1 MRMQALKTR
10 LALGLALALALPL
23 LGACAAGPQ
32 PAHWGVEECTH
43 CRMVIGDERFAG
55 QVVDRR
61 GKTYKFDALECMA
74 AWLNDAAVAEAD
86 LHSTWIASGRDG
98 WIRVEEATFLHSEGL
113 RSPMG
118 GGYTGYATADEA
130 RRLQAQVGGELMT
143 WGQLRARAA
152 DHEPGAHAG
161 HDHHGAEDHAGHG
174 AGAH

>member
-1 MRMQALKTR
+1 MRMQALKARR
-10 LALGLALALALPL
+10 LVLGLALALALPL

-32 PAHWGVEECTH
+32 PAHWGVEECSH

-74 AWLNDAAVAEAD
+74 AWLNDGAGAEAD

-98 WIRVEEATFLHSEGL
+98 WIRVDGATFLHSERL

-130 RRLQAQVGGELMT
+130 QRLQAEVGGELLT
-143 WGQLRARAA
+143 WEQLRLRAA
-152 DHEPGAHAG
+152 ESGAHAG
-161 HDHHGAEDHAGHG
+161 HDHVGDGDHAGHG